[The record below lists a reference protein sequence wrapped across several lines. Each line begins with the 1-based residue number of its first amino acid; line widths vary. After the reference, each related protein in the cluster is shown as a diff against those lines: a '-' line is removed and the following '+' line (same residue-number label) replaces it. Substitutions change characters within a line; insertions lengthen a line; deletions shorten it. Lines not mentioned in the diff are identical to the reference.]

1 MAASSTKQN
10 VRAEARLTPL
20 DFITR
25 LPIIESDIA
34 ALKLNVNLEVWAH
47 SRSIKLCR
55 AHFYF
60 KS

>member
-34 ALKLNVNLEVWAH
+34 ALRLNANLEV
-47 SRSIKLCR
+47 
-55 AHFYF
+55 
-60 KS
+60 